1 MQELCFNCD
10 FDEELQ
16 PIREPVIIT
25 VRGEPIPATKEFY
38 QCPKCE
44 HAFTNSLGHDAL
56 DEAYREYRRRHNLLQ
71 PEEICNWREQY
82 GLTQQEL
89 STLLGWRETT
99 LSKYENGAL
108 QEESQD
114 TLLKFALEPINLLQL
129 IKRKPDA
136 VNLDKRATLIAL
148 TNISKANT
156 IKEIAN
162 FWDTHSLAD
171 YWDQT
176 HEVEFEVRAKQRQRI
191 TLAPEL
197 YAQVEKE
204 AQVRGISFETL
215 VHLGLNE
222 WLAGHHQH
230 HICEA

>member
-10 FDEELQ
+10 YEKELQ
-16 PIREPVIIT
+16 PIREPVIMT

-71 PEEICNWREQY
+71 PEEIRNGREQY

-136 VNLDKRATLIAL
+136 VSSDKRATLIEQL
-148 TNISKANT
+148 SSNQ
-156 IKEIAN
+156 
-162 FWDTHSLAD
+162 SLAKHLE
-171 YWDQT
+171 Y
-176 HEVEFEVRAKQRQRI
+176 
-191 TLAPEL
+191 L
-197 YAQVEKE
+197 YAAWGNDTSEKE
-204 AQVRGISFETL
+204 RYNKLLDYDKKHFLINQLQILRTVNSL
-215 VHLGLNE
+215 
-222 WLAGHHQH
+222 
-230 HICEA
+230 

>member
-10 FDEELQ
+10 YEEELQ
-16 PIREPVIIT
+16 PIREQVIKT

-71 PEEICNWREQY
+71 PEEIRNGREQY

-89 STLLGWRETT
+89 STLLGWKETT

-129 IKRKPDA
+129 IKRKPNT
-136 VNLDKRATLIAL
+136 VSSDKRATLIEQL
-148 TNISKANT
+148 SSNQ
-156 IKEIAN
+156 
-162 FWDTHSLAD
+162 SLAKHLE
-171 YWDQT
+171 Y
-176 HEVEFEVRAKQRQRI
+176 
-191 TLAPEL
+191 L
-197 YAQVEKE
+197 YAAWGNDTSEKE
-204 AQVRGISFETL
+204 RYNKLLDFLVPTRRRSSLYIS
-215 VHLGLNE
+215 
-222 WLAGHHQH
+222 
-230 HICEA
+230 I